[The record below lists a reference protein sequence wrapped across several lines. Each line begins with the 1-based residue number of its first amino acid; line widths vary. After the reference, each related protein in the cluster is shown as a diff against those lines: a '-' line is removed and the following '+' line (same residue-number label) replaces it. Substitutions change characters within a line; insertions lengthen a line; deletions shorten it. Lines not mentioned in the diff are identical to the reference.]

1 LGSCSSLGYATWS
14 ARSPGA
20 SGDGAVLLR
29 VGAFVSLV
37 LGVYGLLAALSVWG
51 AVTGAVMGAL
61 ALLFAWAALTER
73 PDGWTRRVARAG
85 MLTGGLALIVCAIW
99 VVLAILGV

>member
-1 LGSCSSLGYATWS
+1 
-14 ARSPGA
+14 
-20 SGDGAVLLR
+20 VVVR
-29 VGAFVSLV
+29 VGAFLSLV

-51 AVTGAVMGAL
+51 VVAGAVMGAL

-73 PDGWTRRVARAG
+73 PGGWTRRMARAG
-85 MLTGGLALIVCAIW
+85 MLTGGLALVVCAIW